1 MTLIERYIDAVADRL
16 PEKLQADV
24 KLELRSNILD
34 MLPEDPGEED
44 IRQVLES
51 MGDPAELALQYS
63 PTKRYLIGP
72 AVYDRYI
79 EVLKLVLGIVAIT
92 FTVLISLDWMF
103 DDVGAYNLADSI
115 TSYIAGTVGGVIEG
129 LLQAALWVT
138 IIFVILERKNLIGG
152 PSFTKAKPWRIENLP
167 SQSLSKRSKISKGGT
182 IAGICVTIFLTFL
195 LLTRPEVISVISSD
209 PSGKTVTPIFN
220 TEHFSVYSIFILVA
234 ALFSLCLSIWK
245 LVLEKWT
252 FPLAVGNTLF
262 NLLICVLIAVMV
274 NDGALWNDSLQS
286 TFNEIFAKAGSEDL
300 ITWSKNSGYVFIF
313 VVVVISLWDTA
324 DGFLRSRGSRR

>member
-34 MLPEDPGEED
+34 MLPDEPDEED

-103 DDVGAYNLADSI
+103 DDAGAYNLADSI

-138 IIFVILERKNLIGG
+138 VIFVILERKNVIGG
-152 PSFTKAKPWRIENLP
+152 PSFSKAKPWQIENLP
-167 SQSLSKRSKISKGGT
+167 SQSLSPKSKISRGKT
-182 IAGICVTIFLTFL
+182 ITGICATIFLTFL
-195 LLTRPEVISVISSD
+195 LLTRPDIISVISSD

-220 TEHFSVYSIFILVA
+220 TEHLSVYSIFILAA

-252 FPLAVGNTLF
+252 FPLAIGNTLF
-262 NLLICVLIAVMV
+262 NLLICILIAVMV

-286 TFNEIFAKAGSEDL
+286 TFNEIFAKTGSNDL
-300 ITWSKNSGYVFIF
+300 ITWSKNSGSVFIL
-313 VVVVISLWDTA
+313 VVAVISLWDSI
-324 DGFLRSRGSRR
+324 DGFLRSRGLKH

>member
-16 PEKLQADV
+16 PEKLQSDV

-34 MLPEDPGEED
+34 MLPDDPGEED

-79 EVLKLVLGIVAIT
+79 EVLKLVLGIVAVT

-103 DDVGAYNLADSI
+103 KDAGAYNLADSVG
-115 TSYIAGTVGGVIEG
+115 SYIAGTLGGVIEG
-129 LLQAALWVT
+129 LLQAAFWVT
-138 IIFVILERKNLIGG
+138 IIFVVLERKNVLGG
-152 PSFTKAKPWRIENLP
+152 SSFSKAKPWKVENLP
-167 SQSLSKRSKISKGGT
+167 SPTLSKKSKISKGST

-195 LLTRPEVISVISSD
+195 LLTRPDVISVISSD
-209 PSGKTVTPIFN
+209 SSGKTVTPIFN
-220 TEHFSVYSIFILVA
+220 TGHMSVYSVFILAA
-234 ALFSLCLSIWK
+234 ALFSLALSIWK

-252 FPLAVGNTLF
+252 FPLAVGNTLL
-262 NLLICVLIAVMV
+262 NLLICILIVVMV

-286 TFNEIFAKAGSEDL
+286 TFNDIFAKAGSDDL

-313 VVVVISLWDTA
+313 VVVVTSLWDSL

>member
-34 MLPEDPGEED
+34 MLPEDPGEEE

-103 DDVGAYNLADSI
+103 DDAGAYNAAESVA
-115 TSYIAGTVGGVIEG
+115 SYIAGTVGGVIEG

-138 IIFVILERKNLIGG
+138 VIFVILERKNVIGD
-152 PSFTKAKPWRIENLP
+152 PSFTKDKPWRIENLP
-167 SQSLSKRSKISKGGT
+167 SQSLSPKSKISRGRT
-182 IAGICVTIFLTFL
+182 IAGICATIFLTFL
-195 LLTRPEVISVISSD
+195 LLTRPEVISVMTHNS
-209 PSGKTVTPIFN
+209 SGKIITPVFN
-220 TEHFSVYSIFILVA
+220 TEHLSVYSIFIVVA
-234 ALFSLCLSIWK
+234 ALFSLVLSIWK

-262 NLLICVLIAVMV
+262 NLLICMLTVVMV

-286 TFNEIFAKAGSEDL
+286 TFSSIFVKDGADDL
-300 ITWSKNSGYVFIF
+300 VRWSNNSGYVFIF
-313 VVVVISLWDTA
+313 VVVVISVWDSV
-324 DGFLRSRGSRR
+324 DGFLRSRGLRR